1 MFTHC
6 RKHHLSPCKNA
17 TVKLPTVFPTIPL
30 LFCGSEGRVVIAE
43 VDLDAPGGLQ
53 DAWPPRVILPHP
65 LCTHLLGAREGR
77 AAGDTDT
84 GLGAPGGVG
93 ELHFQGLCVGW
104 LPHLSHCPL
113 LQAAFF

>member
-1 MFTHC
+1 M
-6 RKHHLSPCKNA
+6 
-17 TVKLPTVFPTIPL
+17 